1 MYFDSGI
8 DKIKPESAGTMKKI
22 ATVLKENPT
31 VKIKI
36 VWHTE
41 SDRDDA
47 KNLDLSKR
55 GAG

>member
-1 MYFDSGI
+1 
-8 DKIKPESAGTMKKI
+8 MKKI